1 MNQHGI
7 TFLEVIIVI
16 AILMI
21 VGSLVSPSISDWR
34 QKRALEAD
42 FHAVSSQIDYL
53 KTRSRTMNGTATLV
67 CASTTGTGKVLTY
80 QVSNKAQ
87 TDVSAVSA
95 SFTQNLVEDPVAKDP
110 SFNVLSGQTQILST
124 VCNGLRGIF
133 LSSGQSGVEGGNGA
147 IDLAIEPIA
156 GKAKYGAYRVLLNQH
171 TGFIQK
177 FKWNIPGNQWVEI
190 E

>member
-1 MNQHGI
+1 MNQHGV

-21 VGSLVSPSISDWR
+21 ATSLVSPSITDWR
-34 QKRALEAD
+34 QKRALESD
-42 FHAVSSQIDYL
+42 FQAVAAQVDYL
-53 KTRSRTMNGTATLV
+53 KTRARTINGTAVLT
-67 CASTTGTGKVLTY
+67 CASTTGTGKILTY
-80 QVSNKAQ
+80 QVSSKPQ
-87 TDVSAVSA
+87 TDVSTLSTGFSGNVI
-95 SFTQNLVEDPVAKDP
+95 EDPFIKNP
-110 SFNVLSGQTQILST
+110 SFNILTGQSQIVST
-124 VCNGLRGIF
+124 LCNGLRGIF
-133 LSSGQSGVEGGNGA
+133 LSSGQSGLEGGNGA

-177 FKWNIPGNQWVEI
+177 FKWNNSGAQWVEI

>member
-1 MNQHGI
+1 MNQHGV

-21 VGSLVSPSISDWR
+21 VSSLVSPSITDWR

-42 FHAVSSQIDYL
+42 FHATASQVDYL
-53 KTRSRTMNGTATLV
+53 KTRARTINGTATLTCV
-67 CASTTGTGKVLTY
+67 SNTGTGKVLTY
-80 QVSNKAQ
+80 QVSSNSQ
-87 TDVSAVSA
+87 SDVSGLS
-95 SFTQNLVEDPVAKDP
+95 SGFSQNLLEDPLLKDP
-110 SFNVLSGQTQILST
+110 AFNILSGQTQVVSAL
-124 VCNGLRGIF
+124 CNGLRGIF
-133 LSSGQSGVEGGNGA
+133 LSSGQSGLEGGNGA

-171 TGFIQK
+171 TGFLQK
-177 FKWNIPGNQWVEI
+177 FKWNVLGNQWVEI

>member
-1 MNQHGI
+1 MNQHGV

-21 VGSLVSPSISDWR
+21 VTSLVSPSVSDWR

-42 FHAVSSQIDYL
+42 FHAVSAQVDYL
-53 KTRSRTMNGTATLV
+53 KTRARTINGTAVLA
-67 CASTTGTGKVLTY
+67 CQSTTGKGKVLSY
-80 QVSNKAQ
+80 QVSSKPQ
-87 TDVSAVSA
+87 TDVGSLSAGFA
-95 SFTQNLVEDPVAKDP
+95 SNVIEDPVLKNP
-110 SFNVLSGQTQILST
+110 SFNILSGRTQIVST
-124 VCNGLRGIF
+124 ICNGLKAIF

-156 GKAKYGAYRVLLNQH
+156 GKAQYGAYRVLLNQN
-171 TGFIQK
+171 TGFLQK
-177 FKWNIPGNQWVEI
+177 FKWNNTGSQWVEI

>member
-1 MNQHGI
+1 MNQHGV

-21 VGSLVSPSISDWR
+21 VTSLVSPSISDWR

-42 FHAVSSQIDYL
+42 FHSVSAQVDYL
-53 KTRSRTMNGTATLV
+53 KTRARTINGTAILS

-80 QVSNKAQ
+80 QVSSKPQ
-87 TDVSAVSA
+87 TDVSALSA
-95 SFTQNLVEDPVAKDP
+95 GFASNVIEDPVTKEP
-110 SFNVLSGQTQILST
+110 NFNILSGRTQIVST
-124 VCNGLRGIF
+124 ICNGVKGIF
-133 LSSGQSGVEGGNGA
+133 LSSGQSGVEGGAGA

-156 GKAKYGAYRVLLNQH
+156 GKAQYGAYRVLLNQH
-171 TGFIQK
+171 TGFLQK
-177 FKWNIPGNQWVEI
+177 FKWSKSGSQWVEI

>member
-21 VGSLVSPSISDWR
+21 VTSLVSPSITDWR

-42 FHAVSSQIDYL
+42 FHAVSAQVDYL
-53 KTRSRTMNGTATLV
+53 KTRARTMNGTAVLV
-67 CASTTGTGKVLTY
+67 CQSTTGTGNVLTY
-80 QVSNKAQ
+80 QVSSQPQ
-87 TDVSAVSA
+87 TDVSSLSA
-95 SFTQNLVEDPVAKDP
+95 GFASNVVEDPVIKNP
-110 SFNVLSGQTQILST
+110 SFNILTGRTQIVSSI
-124 VCNGLRGIF
+124 CNGLKAIF

-156 GKAKYGAYRVLLNQH
+156 GKAQYGAYRVLLNQN
-171 TGFIQK
+171 TGFLQK
-177 FKWNIPGNQWVEI
+177 FKWNNAGSQWVEI